1 MSSMFIEYNSRD
13 NNSRNESTNAN
24 VGRTIEGISK
34 NSENMADDVSN
45 GGITSYQI
53 TACKRQEGGLK
64 TGTAETLVT
73 DTSDVEAST
82 STALSCRSISPR
94 NLLDRRQPLVTDNST
109 ARSSCKRKPALPKK
123 RPSTMQEPVVI
134 SADTGEAVDDDTF
147 LLEDFSGNTTI
158 NKSCR
163 FGSVNN
169 NTKGKA
175 AGSIDFCKD
184 TTDLQRLLSTTTDKC
199 VPANLCS
206 ATNAANILHYDNEVL
221 NGETKAEHWETSS
234 ISSASDALMIDTRS
248 NSLSSLEDIN
258 GKQQNLESFIVT
270 DATDSMNPVERN
282 MSSSKAVTEAMD
294 VQITE
299 NSFPLTDNSVDRT
312 NKYQQ
317 TTDAKSGKFS
327 GQFVDQRN
335 GSNIS
340 NLNNVLILN
349 AAVNS
354 FLWANAAAGTDG
366 ANAFITPEM
375 LASLSSAGLSSSLG
389 VPCASTL
396 TDKQHD
402 LLLKTTSS
410 SSNTTV
416 TSMKHEFFID
426 DAYSTA
432 ISSTDSLHM
441 ETTYNLVEPI
451 APELIP
457 EPVEFVDIHETLS
470 PQYETLRPLITL
482 SHPSANKAMLPACE
496 TLLLNQPVELITNT
510 SPSCTHDGI
519 LYIIISKA
527 TILTIK
533 AMYHLWGGCDNNSCF
548 PSLLNV
554 DQQQNANMLLLEAAA
569 AATAAGTIR
578 DLLGI
583 TSTNDNDM
591 TAVDIMSSHK
601 PKLSAVPSTSATA
614 EIVTTS
620 APNIF
625 NDDDDGIN
633 KKHDRHV
640 GDRSSFNG
648 RATSAGENVVNMLNL
663 SDAKRQSNKAVRCKI
678 NDVKL
683 NVKRRANEETL
694 NNAARAITKEEK
706 IDLDELENFA
716 QTFKKQRI
724 KFGFTQGDVGLALGR
739 RYGTDFSQTTISRF
753 EALNLSFKNMC
764 KLRPLLKEWLEDAE
778 AALANGAT
786 ISDLLDAPSKESA
799 LQYPASVIHLPLNNN
814 KPSSVVSV
822 IANSGNKMPSDD
834 SPSPNGSIVCSSG
847 GGIPLKKRR
856 KRTNLDLAQRSA
868 LDAYFDMNPRPDHD
882 RMAEIAELVG
892 LDRDVVRVWFCN
904 RRQKLRKE

>member
-94 NLLDRRQPLVTDNST
+94 NLLDRRQPLVSKADNST

-396 TDKQHD
+396 TDIKAS
-402 LLLKTTSS
+402 LETTLILATSYS
-410 SSNTTV
+410 GLFIIEHYSNIYETRI
-416 TSMKHEFFID
+416 FID

-510 SPSCTHDGI
+510 SPSCTHDG
-519 LYIIISKA
+519 
-527 TILTIK
+527 
-533 AMYHLWGGCDNNSCF
+533 
-548 PSLLNV
+548 LLNV

-633 KKHDRHV
+633 K
-640 GDRSSFNG
+640 
-648 RATSAGENVVNMLNL
+648 NMIDMWGSHSLQL

-706 IDLDELENFA
+706 SIWMSWKILPKHLKSSELNL
-716 QTFKKQRI
+716 
-724 KFGFTQGDVGLALGR
+724 GDVGLALGR